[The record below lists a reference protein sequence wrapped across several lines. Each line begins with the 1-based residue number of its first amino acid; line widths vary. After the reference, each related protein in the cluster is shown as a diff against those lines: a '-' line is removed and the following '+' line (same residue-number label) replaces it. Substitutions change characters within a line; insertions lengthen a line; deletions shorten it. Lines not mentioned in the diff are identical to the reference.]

1 MYFLLQ
7 AFAAK
12 FNKFS
17 PAFKKLSLAV
27 SLFHA
32 AINERTEYTHC
43 GWNQEYNFG
52 ETDYELCIRCA
63 NPLRPMC
70 PFNDYYLLFF
80 SVDLSCPFLKKEKIS
95 SEKYCLKDVT
105 DV

>member
-1 MYFLLQ
+1 MQ

-63 NPLRPMC
+63 NPLS
-70 PFNDYYLLFF
+70 NVSF
-80 SVDLSCPFLKKEKIS
+80 S
-95 SEKYCLKDVT
+95 
-105 DV
+105 